1 MPELYVGN
9 ISKQTQI
16 FAYRALERTGIVTQ
30 TIPIGGQIRI
40 SPNGRTFDL
49 SVPEIEFII
58 DQHKIYGIV
67 DVTEISGIRSP
78 FTGLVYS
85 IGKEIS
91 VSKLRDAMVKK
102 EQVMDEFGKKIR
114 QEAALAVNSQLE
126 QTFPGELRNL
136 EMSFTEEEPRGGY
149 SDDITHISEG
159 VRVTRD
165 AEQGPPVSIAS
176 RRSRK

>member
-1 MPELYVGN
+1 MPELYIGN
-9 ISKQTQI
+9 ISKQIQI

-30 TIPIGGQIRI
+30 NIPIGGQIRI

-49 SVPEIEFII
+49 SLPEIDFIL
-58 DQHKIYGIV
+58 DQHKMYGIT
-67 DVTEISGIRSP
+67 DVGEIGSIRSP

-91 VSKLRDAMVKK
+91 VNKLRDAMLKK
-102 EQVMDEFGKKIR
+102 EQVMDEFGKKVR

-126 QTFPGELRNL
+126 KTFPGELRNL

-165 AEQGPPVSIAS
+165 AENGPPVAISG
-176 RRSRK
+176 RRGRR

>member
-1 MPELYVGN
+1 MPELFVGN
-9 ISKQTQI
+9 ISKQIQI
-16 FAYRALERTGIVTQ
+16 FAYRALERPGIVSQ

-40 SPNGRTFDL
+40 SPNGRSFDL
-49 SVPEIEFII
+49 SLPEIDFII
-58 DQHKIYGIV
+58 DQHKMYGMT
-67 DVTEISGIRSP
+67 DVGEISGIKSP

-102 EQVMDEFGKKIR
+102 EQVMDEYGKKIR

-149 SDDITHISEG
+149 ADDITHISEG
-159 VRVTRD
+159 PSPPPH
-165 AEQGPPVSIAS
+165 AEQGPPVTIAG
-176 RRSRK
+176 RRGRR